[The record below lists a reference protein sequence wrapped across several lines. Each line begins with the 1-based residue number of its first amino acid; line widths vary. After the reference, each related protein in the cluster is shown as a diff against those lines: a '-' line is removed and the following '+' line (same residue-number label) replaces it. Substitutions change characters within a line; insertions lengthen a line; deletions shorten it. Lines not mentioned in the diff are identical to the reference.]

1 MPTKIQYPWKKTSI
15 GRGFFVPTLS
25 PDKIKEDGLKAAVR
39 YRIRPIA
46 TYGIKDGLIGVWF
59 LRRL

>member
-1 MPTKIQYPWKKTSI
+1 MQKKIRYPWKKTSVE
-15 GRGFFVPTLS
+15 RGFFVPTLN
-25 PDKIKEDGLKAAVR
+25 PEKTIEEGLRASVR

-59 LRRL
+59 FRRF

>member
-1 MPTKIQYPWKKTSI
+1 MQKKIRYPWKKTSV
-15 GRGFFVPTLS
+15 GSGFFVPTLD
-25 PDKIKEDGLKAAVR
+25 PEKTIEEGLRAAVR

-59 LRRL
+59 FRRF

>member
-1 MPTKIQYPWKKTSI
+1 MLMKIQYPWKKISI

-25 PDKIKEDGLKAAVR
+25 PDKVVEDGLKAAVR